1 MKKFLSIWMLMFLLW
16 GLALPAAAEE
26 VSPALLYAK
35 LEGEDA
41 YVTELTIP
49 VGLKR
54 EVNFFTKKDDEYVE
68 VTAAPVVSDDAIVEL
83 KGAVNPFPLT
93 AKAKGT
99 VKFALLDSVGTPL
112 SESVT
117 VNVPESRLEIS
128 RKSEDN
134 WGTSLSGIRVNEEV
148 DVDIRLG
155 ADGVFDSCTG
165 KAEPS
170 EGLIRNGEMITAGT
184 AGTYTLTYKGYSV
197 SVTVEPGPTNEITI
211 SKDDLKGLADQEQF
225 NQFLSDNHY
234 SGSGDLTLVLPAGNL
249 GGVACNV
256 QLPGNASLVL
266 KGAANFGTNVQDNL
280 SITVPNVHLDSIK
293 FTGAGNVTVNP
304 SCNLAVSNCAF
315 KGSGYAF
322 RLKQDS
328 DGKVALLTLTNN
340 SFDTLKMAAILD
352 SEGITEVGWWRAEQG
367 GDSSSVEI
375 DFGVTVKEY
384 KASNKIETLNI
395 NVFSPKAALISKEW
409 GISFL
414 TNCSFNDAYVVYGN
428 KKAAS
433 SLDTGKKQ
441 ITIGGQYKGEYI
453 VVNDSYPKLVEQKG
467 YYELPITANHKK
479 YLDEVTLDFFP
490 YAAANVTLYGKTV
503 DTSIKIAN
511 GTRSLTIPKIKEGT
525 YVIKETIK
533 TVTTTKAVT
542 KTTTKTTSRSYKYTY
557 QDYYLVTPAGFANG
571 MRYVKDNL
579 VTLDCTQAAK
589 KPISLPVAS
598 MAEAAEKGYS
608 VLVKT
613 KDAEL
618 TLDAAALKS
627 LAQQAKGTTVLLHY
641 KSLNHKTLTT
651 VGQTSVQSHL
661 SQFPGDSADLAFLVT
676 ATSDSETIEDLQKG
690 TITLKIPFIVL
701 PSTEGME
708 NRVYALQS
716 SSLAEARETAVAD
729 GFLTTKLL
737 DLTEHMV
744 FQVGVPVET
753 TEETMEATVETTVET
768 TPETTQPETEPE
780 TTAPTEPVET
790 AKKSGGLIIGLSVV
804 LVILCGALGFLF
816 LRKRFQK

>member
-16 GLALPAAAEE
+16 ALPLPAAAEE
-26 VSPALLYAK
+26 VSPAQLYAK
-35 LEGEDA
+35 LKGEDA

-54 EVNFFTKKDDEYVE
+54 EVSFFTKKDEEYVE
-68 VTAAPVVSDDAIVEL
+68 VAAAPVVSNDAIVEL
-83 KGAVNPFPLT
+83 KGAVNPFQLT

-99 VKFALLDSVGTPL
+99 VEFALQDSDGNPL

-117 VNVPESRLEIS
+117 VNVPESCLEIS

-134 WGTSLSGIRVNEEV
+134 WATSLSGIRVNEEV

-155 ADGVFDSCTG
+155 ADGVFDFCAG
-165 KAEPS
+165 MAEPS

-197 SVTVEPGPTNEITI
+197 SVMVEQEPTNDIPI
-211 SKDDLKGLADQEQF
+211 SRDDLEVLADQEKF

-234 SGSGDLTLVLPAGNL
+234 SGSGDLTLVLPAGEL
-249 GGVACNV
+249 GSVNCNV
-256 QLPGNASLVL
+256 QLDNGAGLIL
-266 KGAANFGTNVQDNL
+266 KGVSGTRMKDLTIETENVTAFEIEF
-280 SITVPNVHLDSIK
+280 SGSPAITVKGVSGCKISNCTFKNSSGTIAIGLWQNAEGRTPVLTLENNSFIAFNVRLRDSSGTSVIGSWQSIAYDK
-293 FTGAGNVTVNP
+293 AKAETIDFRADVKTEKDCVTVYVPENMKVLADDGWRFKWIFNP
-304 SCNLAVSNCAF
+304 GRDFYTSFVAYEGEKIDASVGVNTMFEVPNGGLYSIVKGTLPELVKKDDSTKTLTTSAALEKYLRKITVSCSDFKAVQVTDS
-315 KGSGYAF
+315 KGKTVKCEKG
-322 RLKQDS
+322 S
-328 DGKVALLTLTNN
+328 DGK
-340 SFDTLKMAAILD
+340 
-352 SEGITEVGWWRAEQG
+352 
-367 GDSSSVEI
+367 
-375 DFGVTVKEY
+375 
-384 KASNKIETLNI
+384 
-395 NVFSPKAALISKEW
+395 
-409 GISFL
+409 
-414 TNCSFNDAYVVYGN
+414 
-428 KKAAS
+428 
-433 SLDTGKKQ
+433 
-441 ITIGGQYKGEYI
+441 
-453 VVNDSYPKLVEQKG
+453 
-467 YYELPITANHKK
+467 
-479 YLDEVTLDFFP
+479 
-490 YAAANVTLYGKTV
+490 
-503 DTSIKIAN
+503 
-511 GTRSLTIPKIKEGT
+511 LTIWLDGNSP
-525 YVIKETIK
+525 YTIK
-533 TVTTTKAVT
+533 ND
-542 KTTTKTTSRSYKYTY
+542 TTTKTVTKTVTKPTSRSYKYTY
-557 QDYYLVTPAGFANG
+557 QDYYLVTPAGFASG

-579 VTLDCTQAAK
+579 VTLDCTQAGK

-651 VGQTSVQSHL
+651 VGQASIQSHL

-690 TITLKIPFIVL
+690 TVTLKIPFIVL
-701 PSTEGME
+701 PGTEEME

-716 SSLAEARETAVAD
+716 ESLSEARETAVAD
-729 GFLTTKLL
+729 GYLTTTLL

-744 FQVGVPVET
+744 FQVGEPVET
-753 TEETMEATVETTVET
+753 TEETTEATVETTVET

-790 AKKSGGLIIGLSVV
+790 PKKSGGLIIGLGLV
-804 LVILCGALGFLF
+804 LVSLCGVAGFPF